1 MDAQRKA
8 QIKKVM
14 TDHLQSLGWPN
25 VADPDAFVLNQ
36 AEVMFKLLL
45 RLNLVNY
52 TDWDVYFMAA
62 SQQYERA
69 QLRKAGFPV

>member
-25 VADPDAFVLNQ
+25 VNDPDTFVFNQ

-45 RLNLVNY
+45 RLNLVKY
-52 TDWDVYFMAA
+52 TDWEAYYMAA
-62 SQQYERA
+62 IQQYERA
-69 QLRKAGFPV
+69 QMRKAGFPV